1 MGMYA
6 QGLNFNSMPEVVAEH
21 IKNAICQ
28 GVYSA
33 GDRLKE
39 LDLVSELDVSR
50 GTIRE
55 ALILLHENYWVE
67 NIPRKGCFVL
77 VPTLTEAAAA
87 FKLLKSVLKIA
98 IDDVNPE
105 MISLQDIRNNWLLE
119 SELKMD
125 SKQTREALGNL
136 YSTVLQASNCEL
148 TRNTAKPAISV
159 IKRIPFDSLR
169 FEESSI
175 QRCEDTVKGMVTDL
189 SSQVT
194 SNLNYQIQSIL
205 YEHEISLR
213 DR

>member
-21 IKNAICQ
+21 IKKAICA

-39 LDLVSELDVSR
+39 LELVSELDVSR

-67 NIPRKGCFVL
+67 NVPRKGCFVL
-77 VPTLTEAAAA
+77 MPTFAEGVAA

-98 IDDVNPE
+98 IENVKLE
-105 MISLQDIRNNWLLE
+105 LISTQDLKNSWLLE
-119 SELKMD
+119 SELQLD
-125 SKQTREALGNL
+125 SQQTRDALVNL
-136 YSTVLQASNCEL
+136 YSSVIKASDCEL
-148 TRNTAKPAISV
+148 TVNTAKPSLSV
-159 IKRIPFDSLR
+159 IQRLPKHFIRLED
-169 FEESSI
+169 SSI
-175 QRCEDTVKGMVTDL
+175 KRCEDSIKSLLDDL
-189 SSQVT
+189 INRNP
-194 SNLNYQIQSIL
+194 SNLNYQIQSML

-213 DR
+213 DQ